1 MRQVSLLLWLLFLFP
16 LGAGAG
22 MLAEHPQ
29 HAFTVEIPQGWIAE
43 ISKLIDDD
51 SGGAEADLE
60 LRAGG
65 ARISIRRIG
74 ASSDTLKIEPPIPE
88 GYMPVLIGYL
98 SRTWKVRYDAPQRM
112 TFPTGGEAVW
122 AAAPGASTPYVGL
135 VRRDGQTF
143 SIAVSLD
150 SKRGQEAS
158 SPPSSAVKS
167 EPPGTREAFFHVL
180 RTVRPM
186 ADRLPAK
193 VEPAFRRASE
203 AVARGNWAVAIKELA
218 SEPKTFPPVLLTLGV
233 AHANAGLELS
243 ALAWLGAYEALMR
256 DSSYF
261 PSARLRL
268 ELKRLEMAVEA
279 KVSRILDAADRAAA
293 AMVSSSRTEAVV
305 RIAAARAQAGDIR
318 GLRNDAVANNPASQA
333 RVWFGYAFNRM
344 LTGDLQGIRDA
355 LEGAATARG
364 GRDAGWQ
371 LRADS
376 IWVAAVVTSAYEGN
390 RSQAEAAAR
399 EIQGAE
405 KRKEGEDL
413 IRQLCGPAAYGRAF
427 LEDFAEQAAREEAEV
442 EPRLEATAKSSDPN
456 QLLTGMIDA
465 ASGLL
470 KSLANIRA
478 LAKRSSAAAVT
489 CGRR

>member
-1 MRQVSLLLWLLFLFP
+1 MRRVSLLLSLLLLVP

-22 MLAEHPQ
+22 ILAEHPQ
-29 HAFTVEIPQGWIAE
+29 HAFTVEIPQGWVAE
-43 ISKLIDDD
+43 VSRLMDFD

-74 ASSDTLKIEPPIPE
+74 ASSDTLKIEPPILE
-88 GYMPVLIGYL
+88 EYMPFLIRYL

-112 TFPTGGEAVW
+112 TFSIGGEAVW
-122 AAAPGASTPYVGL
+122 ATAPGAPTPYVGL

-143 SIAVSLD
+143 SIAVSLE
-150 SKRGQEAS
+150 SKRGQESS
-158 SPPSSAVKS
+158 SPPSIATKS
-167 EPPGTREAFFHVL
+167 EPRGTREAFFHVL
-180 RTVRPM
+180 HTVRPM

-203 AVARGNWAVAIKELA
+203 AVARSNWAVAIKELA
-218 SEPKTFPPVLLTLGV
+218 SEPKTFPPLLLTLGV
-233 AHANAGLELS
+233 AHANAGHELS

-261 PSARLRL
+261 PSARLRM

-279 KVSRILDAADRAAA
+279 KISRILDTADRAAS
-293 AMVSSSRTEAVV
+293 AMISSSRTEAIV

-318 GLRNDAVANNPASQA
+318 GLRNEAVARDPAAQA

-344 LTGDLQGIRDA
+344 LAGDLPGVRDA
-355 LEGAATARG
+355 LDGAASARG
-364 GRDAGWQ
+364 RRDADWQ
-371 LRADS
+371 SRADS

-390 RSQAEAAAR
+390 RSQAEAAVR
-399 EIQGAE
+399 EIQGNE
-405 KRKEGEDL
+405 KRKEAESFIL
-413 IRQLCGPAAYGRAF
+413 QLCGPAAYGRAF
-427 LEDFAEQAAREEAEV
+427 LEDFADQAAKVEAEV
-442 EPRLEATAKSSDPN
+442 EQLLEAGTKASDPDRIV
-456 QLLTGMIDA
+456 TEMIEA
-465 ASGLL
+465 ASGPL

-478 LAKRSSAAAVT
+478 LAKRSAAPVVT
-489 CGRR
+489 CGKR